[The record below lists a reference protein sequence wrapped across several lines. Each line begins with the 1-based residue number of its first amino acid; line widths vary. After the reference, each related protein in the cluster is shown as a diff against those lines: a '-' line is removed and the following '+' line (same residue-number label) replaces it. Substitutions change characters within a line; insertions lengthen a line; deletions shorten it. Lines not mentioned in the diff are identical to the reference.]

1 LYKFVKDYTDQNK
14 PTLSD
19 PLLAFLL
26 LLVLV
31 SSPAVPALRFP
42 FNGAAETGVEERPVA
57 PDAFAGV
64 VSASS
69 SFVRKSF
76 GVGANTGEN
85 PISSVS
91 KST

>member
-1 LYKFVKDYTDQNK
+1 
-14 PTLSD
+14 LSD